1 MGEHKKESVDMT
13 TLTERYNRKRTP
25 VVQRPE
31 LSTTPL
37 VEPEVAGSQNP
48 VAPTVDNTDE
58 TAPQASVVEPQMN
71 DYQWNQ
77 RLYETLFQKPISQ
90 EEEERRKRAASVAT
104 GIGHLGNVL
113 SSFSNLAFAGEAP
126 SQKLPTVADP
136 KLQSYSDR
144 LEAIRQRYGAGYLA
158 ARQNDI
164 NNYQRAL
171 SLYRQD
177 QARKEDLAA
186 RKAAIERQ
194 KAVDQWNK
202 DKWEK
207 EHEADQAYKKGRLGL
222 DAEKIALERREIENR
237 EKSGYYSGRSSRRT
251 SVSSNNNGVIV
262 LDTPDGFMDID
273 MSKVN
278 LSTLSQMFN
287 SLPDSVKKN
296 YRISSRDSEK
306 DRQAKY
312 MSAIGEAA
320 KADPSIADYLY
331 RSGTG
336 KLREGTKSDVIN
348 YLPQRLSGKE
358 EDIVDYN
365 PIGSNTRQ
373 AESLARQITINQIS
387 DMLRNSMTPEQIRDA
402 LNASEADRRKK
413 KNESFD
419 RLIAKGGINRPFYNV
434 RESINKM

>member
-1 MGEHKKESVDMT
+1 MT
-13 TLTERYNRKRTP
+13 LEERYNRKRTP

-58 TAPQASVVEPQMN
+58 TAPQTNVGEPRLN
-71 DYQWNQ
+71 DYQWS
-77 RLYETLFQKPISQ
+77 RRFFDEYMTPPITK
-90 EEEERRKRAASVAT
+90 EEEERRKRAASAVT

-113 SSFSNLAFAGEAP
+113 SSFANLAFAGEAP

-136 KLQSYSDR
+136 KLQSFSDR
-144 LEAIRQRYGAGYLA
+144 LMAERQKYASGRLA
-158 ARQNDI
+158 AINTDF

-171 SLYRQD
+171 QLYRQD

-186 RKAAIERQ
+186 REAALERQ
-194 KAVDQWNK
+194 NAIDRWNM
-202 DKWEK
+202 DKWKK
-207 EHEADQAYKKGRLGL
+207 EYEADQAYKKRRLDL
-222 DAEKIALERREIENR
+222 DAEKMALEKREVENR

-251 SVSSNNNGVIV
+251 SVSSNNNGTII

-273 MSKVN
+273 MSRVN

-296 YRISSRDSEK
+296 YRISSKDSEK

-331 RSGTG
+331 RSGLGT
-336 KLREGTKSDVIN
+336 LREGDKDMSKSIDIKDDVIPWDPSMITN
-348 YLPQRLSGKE
+348 GHTDHPPQR
-358 EDIVDYN
+358 
-365 PIGSNTRQ
+365 T
-373 AESLARQITINQIS
+373 IT
-387 DMLRNSMTPEQIRDA
+387 
-402 LNASEADRRKK
+402 K
-413 KNESFD
+413 
-419 RLIAKGGINRPFYNV
+419 
-434 RESINKM
+434 

>member
-1 MGEHKKESVDMT
+1 MT
-13 TLTERYNRKRTP
+13 LEERYNRKRTP

-48 VAPTVDNTDE
+48 IAPTVDNTDE

-171 SLYRQD
+171 QLYRQD
-177 QARKEDLAA
+177 QARKAQNDLEKAKIA
-186 RKAAIERQ
+186 IKNDREERKMKQDA
-194 KAVDQWNK
+194 
-202 DKWEK
+202 
-207 EHEADQAYKKGRLGL
+207 AYKERELGIRQSNL
-222 DAEKIALERREIENR
+222 RSLEQ
-237 EKSGYYSGRSSRRT
+237 YRT
-251 SVSSNNNGVIV
+251 
-262 LDTPDGFMDID
+262 
-273 MSKVN
+273 
-278 LSTLSQMFN
+278 
-287 SLPDSVKKN
+287 
-296 YRISSRDSEK
+296 
-306 DRQAKY
+306 
-312 MSAIGEAA
+312 A
-320 KADPSIADYLY
+320 KANGSGADKSIDIIG
-331 RSGTG
+331 RNG
-336 KLREGTKSDVIN
+336 KRFT
-348 YLPQRLSGKE
+348 LSGKDKDGVIAYMYKRMLE
-358 EDIVDYN
+358 YAEDHPKENKSISDISWQFGEGGDQKTKQAAIVMSNIQNFPELYDEFDQI
-365 PIGSNTRQ
+365 IGSGGSSTSTNKK
-373 AESLARQITINQIS
+373 SIGWDN
-387 DMLRNSMTPEQIRDA
+387 NS
-402 LNASEADRRKK
+402 SS
-413 KNESFD
+413 KNV
-419 RLIAKGGINRPFYNV
+419 GW
-434 RESINKM
+434 

>member
-1 MGEHKKESVDMT
+1 MT
-13 TLTERYNRKRTP
+13 LEERYNRKRTP

-48 VAPTVDNTDE
+48 IAPTVDNTDE

-171 SLYRQD
+171 QLYRQD
-177 QARKEDLAA
+177 QARKAQNDLEKAKIAQSAA
-186 RKAAIERQ
+186 QFAIKNDREERKMKQDA
-194 KAVDQWNK
+194 
-202 DKWEK
+202 
-207 EHEADQAYKKGRLGL
+207 AYK
-222 DAEKIALERREIENR
+222 EREL
-237 EKSGYYSGRSSRRT
+237 
-251 SVSSNNNGVIV
+251 V
-262 LDTPDGFMDID
+262 
-273 MSKVN
+273 
-278 LSTLSQMFN
+278 
-287 SLPDSVKKN
+287 
-296 YRISSRDSEK
+296 
-306 DRQAKY
+306 
-312 MSAIGEAA
+312 
-320 KADPSIADYLY
+320 
-331 RSGTG
+331 
-336 KLREGTKSDVIN
+336 
-348 YLPQRLSGKE
+348 
-358 EDIVDYN
+358 
-365 PIGSNTRQ
+365 
-373 AESLARQITINQIS
+373 
-387 DMLRNSMTPEQIRDA
+387 
-402 LNASEADRRKK
+402 
-413 KNESFD
+413 
-419 RLIAKGGINRPFYNV
+419 
-434 RESINKM
+434 

>member
-1 MGEHKKESVDMT
+1 MT
-13 TLTERYNRKRTP
+13 LEERYNRKRTP

-48 VAPTVDNTDE
+48 IAPTVDNTDE

-171 SLYRQD
+171 QLYRQE
-177 QARKEDLAA
+177 QARKAQNDLEKAKIAQSAA
-186 RKAAIERQ
+186 QFAIKNDREERKMKQDAAYKERELGIRQ
-194 KAVDQWNK
+194 SNLRSLEQYRTAKANGSGADKSIDIIGRNGKRFTLSGKDKDGVIAYMYKRMLEYAEENK
-202 DKWEK
+202 DKNK
-207 EHEADQAYKKGRLGL
+207 
-222 DAEKIALERREIENR
+222 
-237 EKSGYYSGRSSRRT
+237 
-251 SVSSNNNGVIV
+251 SVSDVTWQLGEGGDQKTKQAAIVMSNIQNFPE
-262 LDTPDGFMDID
+262 LYDEF
-273 MSKVN
+273 
-278 LSTLSQMFN
+278 
-287 SLPDSVKKN
+287 
-296 YRISSRDSEK
+296 
-306 DRQAKY
+306 DR
-312 MSAIGEAA
+312 
-320 KADPSIADYLY
+320 
-331 RSGTG
+331 
-336 KLREGTKSDVIN
+336 V
-348 YLPQRLSGKE
+348 
-358 EDIVDYN
+358 
-365 PIGSNTRQ
+365 IGSGGSSSKGKHIPLNDEGGTENT
-373 AESLARQITINQIS
+373 
-387 DMLRNSMTPEQIRDA
+387 
-402 LNASEADRRKK
+402 
-413 KNESFD
+413 NEKYSWIHGF
-419 RLIAKGGINRPFYNV
+419 
-434 RESINKM
+434 

>member
-1 MGEHKKESVDMT
+1 MT
-13 TLTERYNRKRTP
+13 LEERYNRKRTP

-48 VAPTVDNTDE
+48 IAPTVDNTDE

-171 SLYRQD
+171 QLYRQD
-177 QARKEDLAA
+177 QARKAKIAQSAA
-186 RKAAIERQ
+186 QFAIKNDREERKMKQDA
-194 KAVDQWNK
+194 
-202 DKWEK
+202 
-207 EHEADQAYKKGRLGL
+207 AYKERELGIRQSNL
-222 DAEKIALERREIENR
+222 RSLEQ
-237 EKSGYYSGRSSRRT
+237 YRT
-251 SVSSNNNGVIV
+251 
-262 LDTPDGFMDID
+262 
-273 MSKVN
+273 
-278 LSTLSQMFN
+278 
-287 SLPDSVKKN
+287 
-296 YRISSRDSEK
+296 
-306 DRQAKY
+306 
-312 MSAIGEAA
+312 A
-320 KADPSIADYLY
+320 KANGSGADKSIDIIG
-331 RSGTG
+331 RNG
-336 KLREGTKSDVIN
+336 KRFT
-348 YLPQRLSGKE
+348 LSGKDKDGVIAYMYKRMLE
-358 EDIVDYN
+358 YAEDHPKENKSISDISWQFGEGGDQKTKQAAIVMSNIQNFPELYDEFDQI
-365 PIGSNTRQ
+365 IGSGGSSTSTNKK
-373 AESLARQITINQIS
+373 SIGWDN
-387 DMLRNSMTPEQIRDA
+387 NS
-402 LNASEADRRKK
+402 SS
-413 KNESFD
+413 KNV
-419 RLIAKGGINRPFYNV
+419 GW
-434 RESINKM
+434 